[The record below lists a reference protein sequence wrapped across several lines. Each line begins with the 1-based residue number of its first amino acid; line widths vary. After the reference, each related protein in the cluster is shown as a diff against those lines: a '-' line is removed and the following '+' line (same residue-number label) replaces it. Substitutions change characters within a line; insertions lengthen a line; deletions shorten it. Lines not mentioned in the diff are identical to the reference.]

1 MKPPDVKRSVVVDG
15 HKTSVS
21 LEEAFWSG
29 IKEISGARNMTM
41 IRQASK
47 ILVKS
52 HLGVLM
58 WSREARQPLRK

>member
-29 IKEISGARNMTM
+29 IKEISGGT
-41 IRQASK
+41 
-47 ILVKS
+47 
-52 HLGVLM
+52 
-58 WSREARQPLRK
+58 